1 MDTSLFI
8 ARLIGPLLLM
18 VAIAVLVN
26 QANVRQMATDFLESR
41 ALIYLTGVLTLFAGL
56 VIINTH
62 NIWQGWPVIITIFG
76 WLCVVGGAFRVILFR
91 ARPRDGRDHVAE
103 TVVPDRRGRRSAGR
117 RPLAQLA
124 TPATSLEPLRA
135 RPLRRKLPPFRGA
148 PVGWRRLCASTL
160 RT

>member
-18 VAIAVLVN
+18 VGIAVLVN

-62 NIWQGWPVIITIFG
+62 NIWQGRPVIITIFG
-76 WLCVVGGAFRVILFR
+76 WLCVIGGAFRVVFPERVR
-91 ARPRDGRDHVAE
+91 AMGETMLQKPWFLTAGGVVQLVA
-103 TVVPDRRGRRSAGR
+103 GLWLSYAGYI
-117 RPLAQLA
+117 A
-124 TPATSLEPLRA
+124 
-135 RPLRRKLPPFRGA
+135 
-148 PVGWRRLCASTL
+148 
-160 RT
+160 